1 MPKAKIAR
9 KSTFVDMTA
18 MTDVA
23 FLLLNFILLTSNFV
37 KPEAVSVSAPSS
49 VSEVKIPEVNIMTI
63 LVDPDGKVFF
73 GIDNQD
79 ARVELLSKIG
89 DTYNISF
96 TAQEKKEFGLVNS
109 FGVPVESLKAFLA
122 MPSDKRSSKEN
133 ALGIPCDSINN
144 QFKTWVKFAREI
156 NGKDMAIAI
165 KCDQTTPYPKIKNVM
180 NSLQELRE
188 NRFNLITNLEGMPQ
202 GL

>member
-122 MPSDKRSSKEN
+122 LPSDKRSLKEN
-133 ALGIPCDSINN
+133 AL
-144 QFKTWVKFAREI
+144 
-156 NGKDMAIAI
+156 
-165 KCDQTTPYPKIKNVM
+165 
-180 NSLQELRE
+180 
-188 NRFNLITNLEGMPQ
+188 
-202 GL
+202 